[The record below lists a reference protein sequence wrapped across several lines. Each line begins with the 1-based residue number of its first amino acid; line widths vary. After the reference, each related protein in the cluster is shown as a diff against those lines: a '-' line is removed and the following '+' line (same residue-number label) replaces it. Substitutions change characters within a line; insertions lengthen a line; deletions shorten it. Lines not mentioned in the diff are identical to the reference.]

1 MSLRHTD
8 SNKSLGYRNRKE
20 TGCNVA
26 YRNIRSN
33 HSNVACSKSINLYCT
48 EATIGYSCKIC
59 LFTACENYFFLVFKM
74 CLKCIANS
82 LQQDQ

>member
-26 YRNIRSN
+26 YHNIWSN
-33 HSNVACSKSINLYCT
+33 HSNVACSKSINLFCI
-48 EATIGYSCKIC
+48 EATEVWDIHAKVVYSVYEKI
-59 LFTACENYFFLVFKM
+59 FF
-74 CLKCIANS
+74 S
-82 LQQDQ
+82 